1 MSRATKTLAKSLH
14 TVTALASVARLHM
27 DAHALPPA
35 AAMLRA
41 LETLGYAGAADP
53 YSLAAKALA
62 QIEAEE
68 LAKFPADA
76 MQEEVR
82 ATVVLAYSLPASW
95 DKTEQTK
102 HIAAT
107 IREAHGPHF
116 WVQLVRS
123 EAEIYGTAEA
133 KPGDVFPLEREGA
146 AA

>member
-1 MSRATKTLAKSLH
+1 MSTQSKTLAKSLH
-14 TVTALASVARLHM
+14 TVTVLHNVARLHM

-41 LETLGYAGAADP
+41 LQTLGYTGAADP
-53 YSLAAKALA
+53 YSLAAKAL
-62 QIEAEE
+62 QQLEAEE
-68 LAKFPADA
+68 LAKYPPDSMA
-76 MQEEVR
+76 EEVR
-82 ATVVLAYSLPASW
+82 ATVILAYSLPAEW

-102 HIAAT
+102 HIGAT

-133 KPGDVFPLEREGA
+133 QPGYFYLIQPEELEK
-146 AA
+146 